1 MIKVNYSIEINAPVA
16 KVYTT
21 MLDKPTYEIWT
32 SEFDPTSSYEG
43 SWEKG
48 SRIIFGAVDKDGA
61 TQGMIAEIAE
71 NIPNK
76 FVSICHKGM
85 LEGGVEILDG
95 PKVEGWKNATENY
108 TFEPTE
114 MGTKLSVSLDITQE
128 YKDYFDTTWV
138 KALQKLKEICE
149 E

>member
-1 MIKVNYSIEINAPVA
+1 MFTVNYSIEIKAPVA
-16 KVYTT
+16 KVYET
-21 MLDKPTYEIWT
+21 MLNKPTYQIWT
-32 SEFDPTSSYEG
+32 TEFDPSSSFEG

-48 SRIIFGAVDKDGA
+48 SKIIFGAVDKDGKA
-61 TQGMIAEIAE
+61 SGMIAEIAE

-85 LEGGVEILDG
+85 LEGGVEILEG
-95 PKVEGWKNATENY
+95 EKVDSWKNAKENY

-114 MGTKLSVSLDITQE
+114 AGTKVIVDIDITQE

-138 KALQKLKEICE
+138 KALEKLKEICE
-149 E
+149 K

>member
-32 SEFDPTSSYEG
+32 AEFEPTSTFEG

-48 SRIIFGAVDKDGA
+48 SRILFTSKKEDAEKS
-61 TQGMIAEIAE
+61 GMIAEIAE
-71 NIPNK
+71 NIPNQ

-85 LEGGVEILDG
+85 IESGLEILDG
-95 PKVEGWKNATENY
+95 PKVDAWKNAKENY
-108 TFEPTE
+108 TFEEIDGST
-114 MGTKLSVSLDITQE
+114 TVNVDIDITQE
-128 YKDYFDTTWV
+128 YKDFFDETWV
-138 KALQKLKEICE
+138 KALEKLKEICE
-149 E
+149 K

>member
-1 MIKVNYSIEINAPVA
+1 MFTVNYSIEIKAPVA
-16 KVYTT
+16 KVYET
-21 MLDKPTYEIWT
+21 MLNKPTYEIWT
-32 SEFDPTSSYEG
+32 AEFDPTSTFEG

-48 SRIIFGAVDKDGA
+48 SKIIFGAVDENGA
-61 TQGMIAEIAE
+61 AQGMIAEIAE

-95 PKVEGWKNATENY
+95 EKVDSWKNAKENY
-108 TFEPTE
+108 TFEATE
-114 MGTKLSVSLDITQE
+114 TGTKVIVDIDITQA

-138 KALQKLKEICE
+138 KALEKLKEICE
-149 E
+149 K